1 MEVTNKMFTE
11 EVDNVVI
18 NELVNHPNNDRRL
31 LVAYLCDKNKNPLFI
46 FGDYKV
52 RNNYEKEQA
61 LDGWHS
67 ICSKFSQTPYM
78 DNGNYLSL
86 RIMETDDNGVQTNV
100 LGYNRSLLRF

>member
-18 NELVNHPNNDRRL
+18 NELVNHPNNGQRL

-46 FGDYKV
+46 LGDYKV

-78 DNGNYLSL
+78 ANGNYLSL

-100 LGYNRSLLRF
+100 LGYNRSLLRL